1 MSQLNL
7 YFIRLFRGSNVI
19 ILHASPEK
27 SMSRIAEEAS
37 PFSIANLT

>member
-7 YFIRLFRGSNVI
+7 YFRLFKESNVI